1 MTDVPES
8 DVPESKLPES
18 KLPEAKVPEAE
29 VVENKIPENQIP
41 ENQIPENKIPENQ
54 IPENQI
60 PENQIPEN
68 QIPENQVP
76 ENQVPENQIPEN
88 KVPEN
93 KVPEN
98 KVPEVLADRA
108 VAEPRPQLRAELR
121 NWCET
126 WKICLQGVLTQV
138 SGGAPGNISGQSDT
152 FETSFQPLPVADS
165 DVWYTVVAGGVVHG
179 EMTLRLPADSGTR
192 LARKLLG
199 ETEPAVEAAAAEPIT
214 AERITPEPITSEH
227 KEALEELLRQIAG
240 LAATALAANTG
251 GEVQLHL
258 SASAAPSWS
267 SDAVVCL
274 QTRNEAGTSISIEI
288 QISPALGAELQSRL
302 QPAPPAKTL
311 AQPSPSSSTLSSSL
325 PPSSGYGRLMEVGLD
340 VKLRFG
346 TRRMLLRDVLA
357 LSAGVVVELIG

>member
-8 DVPESKLPES
+8 EVPESKLPEA
-18 KLPEAKVPEAE
+18 KVPEAKVPEAE
-29 VVENKIPENQIP
+29 VVENKIPENR
-41 ENQIPENKIPENQ
+41 
-54 IPENQI
+54 
-60 PENQIPEN
+60 
-68 QIPENQVP
+68 
-76 ENQVPENQIPEN
+76 
-88 KVPEN
+88 VPEN
-93 KVPEN
+93 KL
-98 KVPEVLADRA
+98 PEVLADRA
-108 VAEPRPQLRAELR
+108 PAEPRPQLRAELGS
-121 NWCET
+121 WCET
-126 WKICLQGVLTQV
+126 WKICLQSVLSPV
-138 SGGAPGNISGQSDT
+138 SGNASGGAPGNISGQSDT

-179 EMTLRLPADSGTR
+179 EMTLRLPSGSGTR
-192 LARKLLG
+192 LARKFLG
-199 ETEPAVEAAAAEPIT
+199 ETEPTAGENIT
-214 AERITPEPITSEH
+214 AEPITSEH
-227 KEALEELLRQIAG
+227 KEALQELLRQIAG

-258 SASAAPSWS
+258 SASVAPSWS

-288 QISPALGAELQSRL
+288 QISPALGAELQSRV

-311 AQPSPSSSTLSSSL
+311 AQLSPSSPTLSSSL

-357 LSAGVVVELIG
+357 LSAGVVVELESTLHSPVDLLLEGRLIAQGEVVIVDGKYGLRITDVVDTAPALGSLV